1 MLVIRRCI
9 AALLAVFVASSA
21 YATCATDNLN
31 DSQELSNKGTA
42 EVSDIYPTAD
52 QLPENLLRFY
62 IYFSEPMSRENILSS
77 ISLLDSQGEEIPEV
91 FLDNRYDLWSPD
103 GTRLTLLLDPG
114 RVKTGLVA
122 HNRLGRAF
130 VAGESYQLRIDAPL
144 DAHGCELAASHT
156 KNFIALPEYTTA
168 PDIDQWQT
176 NQPKVATNEPLS
188 ISLGRMI
195 DHLSLAYRIRV
206 QDLEGNAIRGALELA
221 ENEQV
226 WRFTPSA
233 PWQAQ
238 DYQIAIDAT
247 LEDVAGNRLSG
258 LFDQPP
264 SDGEL
269 EVPPNKYFIFFSAI
283 SLVP

>member
-1 MLVIRRCI
+1 MFAIRQYI
-9 AALLAVFVASSA
+9 AALLVVFATSSA
-21 YATCATDNLN
+21 YATCTT
-31 DSQELSNKGTA
+31 DSQKPSNKSTA

-62 IYFSEPMSRENILSS
+62 VYFSEPMSRENILSS
-77 ISLLDSQGEEIPEV
+77 ISLLDSQGEEIPSV

-103 GTRLTLLLDPG
+103 GTRLTLLLDLG

-156 KNFIALPEYTTA
+156 KNFIALPEYITA

-206 QDLEGNAIRGALELA
+206 QDLEGNAIRGALALA
-221 ENEQV
+221 KNEQV
-226 WRFTPSA
+226 WSFTPST

-247 LEDVAGNRLSG
+247 LEDIAGNRLSG

-264 SDGEL
+264 SDGDL
-269 EVPPNKYFIFFSAI
+269 EVPPDKYFIFFSVI
-283 SLVP
+283 N